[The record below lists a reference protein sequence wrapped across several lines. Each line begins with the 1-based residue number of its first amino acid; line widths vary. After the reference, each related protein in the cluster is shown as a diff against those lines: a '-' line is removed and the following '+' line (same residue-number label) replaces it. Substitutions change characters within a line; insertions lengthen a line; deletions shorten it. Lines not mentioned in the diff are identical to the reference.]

1 MKKILIIS
9 YYYPPANFVGSER
22 IASFAKHLYK
32 FGVYPIII
40 TRNWNPNQTNTYEK
54 VLDNEFKHR
63 IYKTYEE
70 FYMPYIKSLRDKL
83 FRYNGFVLSKVR
95 RLLTIVEIIHSRFD
109 LNALPYTNL
118 YTQARNILKNDQEI
132 SVVIISG
139 SPFEAFQFGYKL
151 KKEFSHISWIPDYR
165 DEWTSF
171 KRYPSNSIIQS
182 LVFKLD
188 TRIEKKYTSNA
199 TAFITVA
206 DYWVESIKNH
216 IKKPGFKVM
225 NGFEPKNLT
234 INEPNL
240 EKSKFIISQ

>member
-95 RLLTIVEIIHSRFD
+95 RLLTIVEIIHFQCSSSCCERRRRGSFVTEREREYMMRT
-109 LNALPYTNL
+109 ATTTNQQL
-118 YTQARNILKNDQEI
+118 Q
-132 SVVIISG
+132 
-139 SPFEAFQFGYKL
+139 
-151 KKEFSHISWIPDYR
+151 
-165 DEWTSF
+165 
-171 KRYPSNSIIQS
+171 
-182 LVFKLD
+182 
-188 TRIEKKYTSNA
+188 
-199 TAFITVA
+199 
-206 DYWVESIKNH
+206 
-216 IKKPGFKVM
+216 
-225 NGFEPKNLT
+225 
-234 INEPNL
+234 
-240 EKSKFIISQ
+240 